1 MKLSMKSLISL
12 KKYWFFDEIVY
23 GIIGVLMEISFFD
36 ESVYPIIGFLK
47 DMFVLMKLCMKSL
60 VS

>member
-1 MKLSMKSLISL
+1 MKSSVSL
-12 KKYWFFDEIVY
+12 KKYWFFDDIVY

-36 ESVYPIIGFLK
+36 ESVYPIIGFLE
-47 DMFVLMKLCMKSL
+47 DMCGLMKLCMKSL